1 MHTPNSLQD
10 FKEDLL
16 KRYASSSNT
25 DDYSDVDIQDGEL
38 SITDGRDDVRD
49 LPNLIE
55 KKLALLFLKLAWHCA
70 KPVQLWGKHYIVFV
84 LTSYG
89 TY

>member
-1 MHTPNSLQD
+1 M
-10 FKEDLL
+10 
-16 KRYASSSNT
+16 
-25 DDYSDVDIQDGEL
+25 DIQGGEL

-55 KKLALLFLKLAWHCA
+55 KNVALLFLKLAWHCA
-70 KPVQLWGKHYIVFV
+70 RPVQLWGKHYIVFL

>member
-25 DDYSDVDIQDGEL
+25 DDYSDGDIQDGEL
-38 SITDGRDDVRD
+38 SITDG
-49 LPNLIE
+49 
-55 KKLALLFLKLAWHCA
+55 
-70 KPVQLWGKHYIVFV
+70 
-84 LTSYG
+84 
-89 TY
+89 